1 MNNIIKELIYTSND
15 SQRIDKY
22 LTETLQVSRA
32 HAQKMIDKE
41 LVLINDQIIKS
52 NHILK
57 KNDIIK
63 IDELFFIKD
72 ESLKYVRPNVDMPL
86 NIIYE
91 DNYLAII
98 NKPNDTV
105 VHIAPGHTE
114 DTIVNALK
122 HYYANQLA
130 NNESIRP
137 GIVHRIDK
145 DTTGIIV
152 VAKSDETLTKLQEQ
166 FQGHTIVRKYHAIV
180 HGRIEKDKLLIDLPI
195 KRDPKNY
202 KKMIIAHDGK
212 RAKTVLNVLERYKNH
227 TYVELELMTG
237 RTHQIRVHLN
247 YLKYPIVGDNIY
259 GLYSDR
265 NYEYGQYL
273 NAYYLEFTHPITNE
287 RLIFSIDDPKEFKD
301 KLIEIGKE

>member
-1 MNNIIKELIYTSND
+1 MNNNVKELFYNNNNA
-15 SQRIDKY
+15 QRIDKF
-22 LTETLQVSRA
+22 LAEELKVSRSYV
-32 HAQKMIDKE
+32 QKMIEKQ
-41 LVLINDQIIKS
+41 LVLVNDEIIKS
-52 NHILK
+52 NYVLEN
-57 KNDIIK
+57 NDVIK

-72 ESLKYVRPNVDMPL
+72 ESLKYVRPNVEMKLD
-86 NIIYE
+86 IIYE
-91 DNYLAII
+91 DDYLVII

-122 HYYANQLA
+122 HHYADKLA

-152 VAKSDETLTKLQEQ
+152 VAKNDEILTKLQEQ
-166 FQGHTIVRKYHAIV
+166 FQSHTIVRKYHAIV

-195 KRDPKNY
+195 KRDQKNY
-202 KKMIIAHDGK
+202 KKMVIAQDGK
-212 RAKTVLNVLERYKNH
+212 KAKTILNVLERYKNY

-273 NAYYLEFTHPITNE
+273 NAFYLEFTHPITNE
-287 RLIFSIDDPKEFKD
+287 RLKFTIDDPIEFKD
-301 KLIEIGKE
+301 KLIRISNE